1 MEARRTSID
10 LTPAAMRRPLKAHI
24 VTFGC
29 QMNEYDSER
38 VRRMLAARGYER
50 AEGESEADLIF
61 VNTCSIRAKAE
72 QKLYS
77 YLGRLKPLKA
87 KNPRLVLAVGG
98 CVAQQRGAEL
108 TAAAPHVDLVVGT
121 HGLPRFLELIDRT
134 RRGAPVCYTDFDYD
148 LTPPPPPLDASGLKA
163 HLTIMQGCD
172 NFCAYCV
179 VPYVRGREISR
190 PAEDVLAEAR
200 SLVESGVKE
209 INLLGQNV
217 NSYGRGLE
225 SPSTFADLLA
235 RMARLPGLVRL
246 RFTTSHPK
254 DLSGRLIRVMADHPV
269 VCRHLHLPVQSG
281 SDRILAAMGRKYDRR
296 KYLDLVDQLRAAMP
310 DVALTTDVIVGFPG
324 ETDQDFEQTMS
335 LVESVRYDGMFSFKY
350 SDRPMTRAARL
361 SDKVDEAV
369 KGDRLARLQAR
380 QKEIS
385 RRINREMVGRR
396 FAVLVEG
403 SSGRYPG
410 QLSGRTEGN
419 KIVNFDGPDRWIGRV
434 VRPVIV
440 DAWANS
446 LLGRPDDRE
455 SGPE

>member
-1 MEARRTSID
+1 
-10 LTPAAMRRPLKAHI
+10 
-24 VTFGC
+24 
-29 QMNEYDSER
+29 
-38 VRRMLAARGYER
+38 
-50 AEGESEADLIF
+50 
-61 VNTCSIRAKAE
+61 
-72 QKLYS
+72 
-77 YLGRLKPLKA
+77 
-87 KNPRLVLAVGG
+87 
-98 CVAQQRGAEL
+98 
-108 TAAAPHVDLVVGT
+108 
-121 HGLPRFLELIDRT
+121 
-134 RRGAPVCYTDFDYD
+134 
-148 LTPPPPPLDASGLKA
+148 
-163 HLTIMQGCD
+163 
-172 NFCAYCV
+172 V

-254 DLSGRLIRVMADHPV
+254 DLSDRLIRVMADHPV